1 MMIRHKLLVAFCGV
15 GLLTGAASFIA
26 LTINSSIKEDIS
38 QISHGSIEKPR
49 AAADMAE
56 SLMSLRLRAQEL
68 LTERQI
74 TNGATTRARETL
86 DQEAVEAVTKAAAG
100 FEAGVAACRKITK
113 IGIQL
118 ATVEG
123 SSEEI
128 KAATEEMAL
137 LDDIEAKFVSF
148 KDHLG
153 SALSPAN
160 ANQEGMS
167 LARLPGMDAYQQIVS
182 LVDNF
187 QTGAERQLSNE
198 VVEVE
203 DSLVRANATILW
215 STLAILLVGFFL
227 AWLIARAF
235 SRRVGLITNAA
246 QRIGEGRLDTT
257 IDFRSQ
263 DELGL
268 LARTFNQ
275 MARDLQATTVSR
287 DYVGSIIK
295 SMAHTLIVVEADGI
309 IKSVNEATLHLLGY
323 TENEL
328 VGQPMGCV
336 LDGRTGSALGILDE
350 VKQKGFLS
358 GAEVAYRTSN
368 GAEVPM
374 TFSASVIRD
383 ASNSVIGLVCVAED
397 ISRRKK
403 IEAELEQTHNELIKA
418 SRFAGMAEVATGV
431 LHNVGNVLNSVNVSA
446 SLVDDDLKKSKMAN
460 LARVVALIREHS
472 ADLGTYLTVDPKGK
486 QLPGY
491 LAQLSDHL
499 AGEQEAI
506 VKEMHELRSNIE
518 HIKEIVAMQQSYA
531 KLSGVTELLN
541 VTDLVEDTLR
551 MNAGALVRHE
561 VKVIREFDSQL
572 PEISTDRHRVLQILV
587 NLVRNAK
594 YACFE
599 SGRTDKQLIVRVT
612 NGDDRVRIAVTDN
625 GVGIAPENLTR
636 IFAHGFTT
644 KKDGHGF
651 GLHSGALAAKELG
664 GSLGVHSDGLG
675 CGATFTLELPLQSP
689 KVAHG

>member
-1 MMIRHKLLVAFCGV
+1 
-15 GLLTGAASFIA
+15 
-26 LTINSSIKEDIS
+26 
-38 QISHGSIEKPR
+38 
-49 AAADMAE
+49 
-56 SLMSLRLRAQEL
+56 
-68 LTERQI
+68 
-74 TNGATTRARETL
+74 
-86 DQEAVEAVTKAAAG
+86 
-100 FEAGVAACRKITK
+100 
-113 IGIQL
+113 
-118 ATVEG
+118 
-123 SSEEI
+123 
-128 KAATEEMAL
+128 
-137 LDDIEAKFVSF
+137 
-148 KDHLG
+148 
-153 SALSPAN
+153 
-160 ANQEGMS
+160 MS

-651 GLHSGALAAKELG
+651 GLHSGALAAKEMG
-664 GSLGVHSDGLG
+664 GSLGVHSDGVG